1 MIKTALSGKHAYLYL
16 PYTTMGKGG
25 VTWGANE
32 VIQEFNSKTG
42 KFITVKEITHYPWGD
57 L

>member
-1 MIKTALSGKHAYLYL
+1 MIKTALSSKHAYLYL
-16 PYTTMGKGG
+16 LNTTIGKGG

-32 VIQEFNSKTG
+32 VIQEFNSKTA